1 VALVS
6 PTLSVLEF
14 GTSIGAPLVC
24 AVATGAVGPY
34 LTNPQLSAI
43 VSQILSAC
51 QNGANEGA
59 LTLQQID
66 QRLSAL
72 AAVNP
77 LVRPMLEQLATSL
90 QQASTSQVPF
100 ASSLA
105 QLGALVRFFEG

>member
-1 VALVS
+1 
-6 PTLSVLEF
+6 LSVLEF

-105 QLGALVRFFEG
+105 QLAALVRFFEG